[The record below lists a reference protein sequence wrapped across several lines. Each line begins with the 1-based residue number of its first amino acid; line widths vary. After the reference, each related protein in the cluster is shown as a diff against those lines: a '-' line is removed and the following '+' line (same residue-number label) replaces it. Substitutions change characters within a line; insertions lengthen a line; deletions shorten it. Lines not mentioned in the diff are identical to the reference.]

1 MCHLQVN
8 VQLEKIGMR
17 QSEVVNMKIGIT
29 GTIASGKTSVS
40 ILFRRMGFC
49 VFNADQYAKMTT
61 HASNPCF
68 GELVAVLSEEVLDEC
83 GDIDRKKMADMIFH
97 DEEKRKQVN
106 AIVHPYV
113 IEGMLRFFE
122 NHKDQKIIFAEI
134 PLLFEANMKEYFDK
148 ILVVSCSKDTAIK
161 RMQDD
166 RDYSEEQALAR
177 YASQL
182 DPEYQKENADD
193 VILNDGDL
201 KELGSK
207 VNQYI
212 ATLRKE
218 MRRSNGA

>member
-1 MCHLQVN
+1 
-8 VQLEKIGMR
+8 
-17 QSEVVNMKIGIT
+17 MKIGIT

-61 HASNPCF
+61 HASNPYF
-68 GELVAVLSEEVLDEC
+68 KQLITILSEEVLDDS
-83 GDIDRKKMADMIFH
+83 GDINRQKMADIIFH

-113 IEGMLRFFE
+113 IEGMQRFFE

-148 ILVVSCSKDTAIK
+148 ILVVSCSKETAIK
-161 RMQDD
+161 RMKED
-166 RDYSEEQALAR
+166 RNYSEEQALAR
-177 YASQL
+177 YSSQF
-182 DPEYQKENADD
+182 DPEYQMQNADD
-193 VILNDGDL
+193 VIMNDSDL

-212 ATLRKE
+212 AGLRKE
-218 MRRSNGA
+218 MRHRNGA

>member
-1 MCHLQVN
+1 
-8 VQLEKIGMR
+8 
-17 QSEVVNMKIGIT
+17 MKIGIT

-61 HASNPCF
+61 HVSNPCF
-68 GELVAVLSEEVLDEC
+68 KQLVTILSEDVLDDN
-83 GDIDRKKMADMIFH
+83 GDIDRQKMADMIFH
-97 DEEKRKQVN
+97 DEDKRKQVN

-113 IEGMLRFFE
+113 IEGMKRFFE
-122 NHKDQKIIFAEI
+122 NHNDQKIIFAEI

-161 RMQDD
+161 RMKED
-166 RDYSEEQALAR
+166 RNYSEEQALAR

-182 DPEYQKENADD
+182 DPEYQMQNADD
-193 VILNDGDL
+193 VIMNDGDL

-212 ATLRKE
+212 AKLRKE
-218 MRRSNGA
+218 IRHRNGA

>member
-1 MCHLQVN
+1 
-8 VQLEKIGMR
+8 
-17 QSEVVNMKIGIT
+17 MKIGIT

-68 GELVAVLSEEVLDEC
+68 TQLITILSEDVLDDN
-83 GDIDRKKMADMIFH
+83 GDIDRQKMADMIFH
-97 DEEKRKQVN
+97 DEDKRKQVN

-113 IEGMLRFFE
+113 IEGMNRFFE

-148 ILVVSCSKDTAIK
+148 ILVISCSKDIAIK
-161 RMQDD
+161 RMKED
-166 RDYSEEQALAR
+166 RNYSEEQALAR
-177 YASQL
+177 YSSQL
-182 DPEYQKENADD
+182 DPEYQMQNADD
-193 VILNDGDL
+193 VIMNDGDL

-212 ATLRKE
+212 AKLRKE
-218 MRRSNGA
+218 IRHRNGA

>member
-1 MCHLQVN
+1 
-8 VQLEKIGMR
+8 
-17 QSEVVNMKIGIT
+17 MKIGIT

-68 GELVAVLSEEVLDEC
+68 KQLITILSEDVLDDN
-83 GDIDRKKMADMIFH
+83 GDIDRQKMADMIFR
-97 DEEKRKQVN
+97 DEDKRKQVN

-113 IEGMLRFFE
+113 IEGMNRFFE

-148 ILVVSCSKDTAIK
+148 ILVISCSKDIAIK
-161 RMQDD
+161 RMKED
-166 RDYSEEQALAR
+166 RNYSEEQALAR
-177 YASQL
+177 YSSQL
-182 DPEYQKENADD
+182 DTEYQMQNADD
-193 VILNDGDL
+193 VIMNDGDL

-212 ATLRKE
+212 AKLRKE
-218 MRRSNGA
+218 IRHRNGA

>member
-1 MCHLQVN
+1 
-8 VQLEKIGMR
+8 
-17 QSEVVNMKIGIT
+17 MKIGIT

-61 HASNPCF
+61 HVSNPCF
-68 GELVAVLSEEVLDEC
+68 KQLVTILSEDVLDDN
-83 GDIDRKKMADMIFH
+83 GDIDRQKMADMIFH
-97 DEEKRKQVN
+97 DEDKRKQVN

-113 IEGMLRFFE
+113 IEGMKRFFE
-122 NHKDQKIIFAEI
+122 NHNDQKIIFAEI

-161 RMQDD
+161 RMKED
-166 RDYSEEQALAR
+166 RNYSEAQALAR

-182 DPEYQKENADD
+182 DPEYQMQNADD
-193 VILNDGDL
+193 VIMNDGDL

-212 ATLRKE
+212 AKLRKE
-218 MRRSNGA
+218 IRHRNGA